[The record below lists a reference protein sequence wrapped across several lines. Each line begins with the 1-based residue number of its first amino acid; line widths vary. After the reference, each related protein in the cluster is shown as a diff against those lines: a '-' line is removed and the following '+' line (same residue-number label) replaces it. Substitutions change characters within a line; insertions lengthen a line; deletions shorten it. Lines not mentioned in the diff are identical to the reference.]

1 MSNTTEYFVRTPGA
15 YSEDNILVIC
25 GTYRSACDVADRYA
39 AEGRATVVSP
49 ANNPSAI
56 AYDRVV
62 TR

>member
-1 MSNTTEYFVRTPGA
+1 MTTATEYFVRIPGA
-15 YSEDNILVIC
+15 YSEDNILVTC

-39 AEGRATVVSP
+39 AKGRATVVSP
-49 ANNPSAI
+49 ANNPSAV